1 MLSKTPSARFLNGL
15 GWLLVGPAD
24 VGGVHLGIHMAIYQD
39 HSTLR
44 GWRER
49 AKRTAETE
57 IRIGRVELLPPKGRL
72 GVAPLAVWLA
82 RVLEPPPRETGL
94 GWLLLSRGGCAGG
107 VGHAARGI
115 ECRSFRQSKLQ
126 SPPCFLSRSW
136 LSREHDFYVTPKKA
150 RGQSN
155 RRRPYVACVASIRA
169 SRRYV

>member
-1 MLSKTPSARFLNGL
+1 MLSKTPSARSLNGL

-24 VGGVHLGIHMAIYQD
+24 VGGVHLGIHMAICQD

-72 GVAPLAVWLA
+72 GVAPLAVWLV

-115 ECRSFRQSKLQ
+115 ECRSFRQSKLR

-136 LSREHDFYVTPKKA
+136 LSREHDFCVTPKKV
-150 RGQSN
+150 RGYWSVLWEYIV
-155 RRRPYVACVASIRA
+155 RISSDSSAMR
-169 SRRYV
+169 